1 MSDSITHASSEVP
14 GASLTSVTYNRIELL
29 IAPKEIYWMSGIQ
42 FDFYDQE
49 LNVTRSARAAANHFK
64 LTLERK
70 RISRGMRFSGWG

>member
-1 MSDSITHASSEVP
+1 
-14 GASLTSVTYNRIELL
+14 
-29 IAPKEIYWMSGIQ
+29 MSGIQ